1 MIEWNVK
8 GTTWNGDDN
17 DMMRIF
23 RDFLNDSKFDKN
35 GEGCGESALVT
46 LNVTKSF

>member
-1 MIEWNVK
+1 
-8 GTTWNGDDN
+8 
-17 DMMRIF
+17 
-23 RDFLNDSKFDKN
+23 LNDSKFDKN